1 MMIIANYLGFIITI
15 LICDGDLDFGTD
27 GRKAD
32 ETSEGRQAR
41 AWGWG
46 WPAPTLHNWCLLQMN
61 HCTFPVSL
69 PGCGG

>member
-41 AWGWG
+41 AWG
-46 WPAPTLHNWCLLQMN
+46 
-61 HCTFPVSL
+61 
-69 PGCGG
+69 